1 MRGAASAPPPPGPPL
16 AGAAAASCRQ
26 LSRSGSRTPLI
37 SSSLPESRCRAP
49 QPSRLLPTA
58 RVSEGGPGLRAARL
72 RRRLRRSVSGM
83 LRAARRPRTRS
94 ETGGPRGHS
103 PHTRTKGGSGCHPEV
118 TSGWARAGEAGWAED
133 GGAAASPLVA
143 GTDARLG
150 DAVWQWFFGPEPL
163 LPLWCLSRAWLSHCK
178 AVVCTGS
185 LTSESRLAAS
195 SSGGG
200 GGVCVHPQGREL
212 MTLLCFR
219 RPKGCV
225 SCELSRSG
233 IN

>member
-1 MRGAASAPPPPGPPL
+1 MRGAAPAPPPPGPPL
-16 AGAAAASCRQ
+16 AGAAASSRQ
-26 LSRSGSRTPLI
+26 LSGSGSRTPLI
-37 SSSLPESRCRAP
+37 SSSLPESCCRAP

-58 RVSEGGPGLRAARL
+58 RVSEGRARPQGRAAEAQAEAQAPQVRVWDADGCAPASHPL
-72 RRRLRRSVSGM
+72 RDWG
-83 LRAARRPRTRS
+83 AA
-94 ETGGPRGHS
+94 GHS

-133 GGAAASPLVA
+133 GGAAASALVA

-195 SSGGG
+195 SSMGGG
-200 GGVCVHPQGREL
+200 RVCAPTGQRINDPALFSETQGVCVL
-212 MTLLCFR
+212 
-219 RPKGCV
+219 
-225 SCELSRSG
+225 
-233 IN
+233 